1 MKITRSARVAIAGF
15 TAVAVTVL
23 CTASA
28 CQNNQPAGQ
37 AQENTA
43 QQADQ
48 AALEASQP
56 IPHFGYSVIRQTLID
71 AETLAAN
78 GTQTTSFFFQM
89 GNQDPV
95 YSCPSLGM
103 PVPNTASLSNPQQV
117 VPDPN
122 ASSGS
127 EVVGQ
132 MDPDG
137 VYAPAASEG
146 TYVICLNSGGAKY
159 LDYWEG
165 NVLTVGGAAEWDAA
179 THTLKVIG
187 APTAVVHTAP
197 TAASVPAATA
207 SK

>member
-1 MKITRSARVAIAGF
+1 MRLNRRAVTALAGAAAIG
-15 TAVAVTVL
+15 VTVL

-28 CQNNQPAGQ
+28 CQNSQPAGQ
-37 AQENTA
+37 SQENTA

-48 AALEASQP
+48 ASLEASQP
-56 IPHFGYSVIRQTLID
+56 LPHYNYSVIRQTLID
-71 AETLAAN
+71 AETIAAN

-89 GNQDPV
+89 GSPDPV

-127 EVVGQ
+127 EVIGQ
-132 MDPDG
+132 EDPDG
-137 VYAPAASEG
+137 IYQPSASDG
-146 TYVICLNSGGAKY
+146 TYVICLNSAGAKY

-165 NVLTVGGAAEWDAA
+165 NVLTVGGPAEWDAS
-179 THTLKVIG
+179 THSLKVIG
-187 APTAVVHTAP
+187 APSAAVHTAP
-197 TAASVPAATA
+197 TASEKPPAA
-207 SK
+207 KK

>member
-1 MKITRSARVAIAGF
+1 MKITRRTTAALAASAAI
-15 TAVAVTVL
+15 AVTVL

-28 CQNNQPAGQ
+28 CSSTNSGQ

-56 IPHFGYSVIRQTLID
+56 IPRYNYSQIRQTLID
-71 AETLAAN
+71 AETISAN

-95 YSCPSLGM
+95 YTCPSLGE
-103 PVPNTASLSNPQQV
+103 PVANSSSLSNPQQGTGV
-117 VPDPN
+117 
-122 ASSGS
+122 SG
-127 EVVGQ
+127 VAGAIAIGQ

-137 VYAPAASEG
+137 IYTPTSSSG
-146 TYVICLNSGGAKY
+146 TYVICLSASGQPY

-165 NVLTVGGAAEWDAA
+165 DVFTVSGAAEWDEA
-179 THTLKVIG
+179 THSIKVTG
-187 APTAVVHTAP
+187 APTAAIRTAP
-197 TAASVPAATA
+197 AAPA
-207 SK
+207 K

>member
-1 MKITRSARVAIAGF
+1 MTRRNAALLAGSAAIAV
-15 TAVAVTVL
+15 TAL

-48 AALEASQP
+48 AALEAAQP
-56 IPHFGYSVIRQTLID
+56 IPHYNYSQIRQTLID
-71 AETLAAN
+71 AETMAAN
-78 GTQTTSFFFQM
+78 GTQTTSFFFQQ
-89 GNQDPV
+89 GAPDPV

-103 PVPNTASLSNPQQV
+103 PVPNTSSLSNPNQV

-122 ASSGS
+122 SSSGS
-127 EVVGQ
+127 EVIGQ
-132 MDPDG
+132 QDPDG
-137 VYAPAASEG
+137 IYQPAASDG
-146 TYVICLNSGGAKY
+146 TYVICLNADGAKY

-165 NVLTVGGAAEWDAA
+165 NVLTVGGAAEWNTG
-179 THTLKVIG
+179 THTLKVTG
-187 APTAVVHTAP
+187 APSAAVHTSPQGSGAAP
-197 TAASVPAATA
+197 TPAK